1 MGNWELGYEVPG
13 NGKLGV
19 RELWSTGDFAA
30 WKSVP
35 LGNRKREIQGLS
47 VISEKRT
54 WGKVWI
60 LGNGK
65 WELGNGNLGNGNRG
79 MVDGNSKLSNMF
91 KPSNAWT
98 S

>member
-1 MGNWELGYEVPG
+1 LGNWELGYEVPG

-65 WELGNGNLGNGNRG
+65 WELGNGKLGNGTWELGNREWELQI
-79 MVDGNSKLSNMF
+79 VQHLQSEKR
-91 KPSNAWT
+91 
-98 S
+98 